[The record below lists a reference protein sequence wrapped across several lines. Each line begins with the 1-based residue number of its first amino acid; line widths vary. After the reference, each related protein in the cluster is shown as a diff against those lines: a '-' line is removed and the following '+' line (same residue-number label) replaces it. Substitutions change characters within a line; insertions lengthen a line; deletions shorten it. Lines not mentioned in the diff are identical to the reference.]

1 MNYLRSSRSR
11 RSSIELGTESRRLLR
26 DPRTPSCETLTE
38 PTPNTKK
45 DSGNAFQ
52 DARRRLQGWRSG
64 VLIAGVMTSIIFV
77 LNLTTAIATLSRS
90 DVQNGTIV
98 ALEGSCQVVNHWSL
112 AIHFLIN
119 VLSSLLLGASNYT
132 MQVLNAP
139 TRSECDAAH
148 ARLDWYDIGV
158 PSLRNLTRVP
168 KSRMLLWAVLL
179 VSSVPVHLLYNSAV
193 FKTTGSNAYTAVLA
207 TPEFLDR
214 NESAGFSTDGGW
226 AGSEEDLDLAREV
239 RAGYLDLSTTFEK
252 LTNAECLDTYAVYFV
267 SDYSDLILVASEA
280 SSGNSSVWWAKEII
294 TLRLWD
300 TEIPQW

>member
-1 MNYLRSSRSR
+1 MNYDRSSRSR
-11 RSSIELGTESRRLLR
+11 RSSIELGTERRRLLR
-26 DPRTPSCETLTE
+26 DSGAPSCDSVTKS
-38 PTPNTKK
+38 TPNTEKAF
-45 DSGNAFQ
+45 GNVTKSV
-52 DARRRLQGWRSG
+52 RRRLQGWRSG
-64 VLIAGVMTSIIFV
+64 VLIAGIMTSIIFL

-90 DVQNGTIV
+90 DVQNGTII

-214 NESAGFSTDGGW
+214 NESAAFPPDGGW
-226 AGSEEDLDLAREV
+226 AGSKEDLDLAREV
-239 RAGYLDLSTTFEK
+239 RKGYLNLSTTFEK
-252 LTNAECLDTYAVYFV
+252 LTNAECLDTYGVYFV
-267 SDYSDLILVASEA
+267 SDYSDLILVASEE
-280 SSGNSSVWWAKEII
+280 SSGNSSVYWAREII

-300 TEIPQW
+300 TDIPQW